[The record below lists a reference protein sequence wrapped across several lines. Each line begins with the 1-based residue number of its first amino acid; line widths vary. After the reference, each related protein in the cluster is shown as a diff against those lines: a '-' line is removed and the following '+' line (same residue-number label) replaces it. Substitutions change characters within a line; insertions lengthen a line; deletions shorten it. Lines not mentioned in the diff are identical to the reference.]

1 MYKKIPILEASRN
14 DLLTKSKASN
24 KGRQRFKRRV
34 KSKVANQ
41 VKQFNSIDM
50 NKLFKDGILTVNV
63 AVKGETDD
71 YVVKMSFGG
80 FLDLLRKEI
89 KEDEEVDLRAITRAL
104 INGFNKDDVYIHCS
118 CPDFCLDGS
127 TKIKLLNGEIV
138 SVADMLDKFNNGE
151 EMWVYS
157 SDEKGDF
164 KPGKVSNVWI
174 SGYVNNLV
182 KVTLDNDKEI
192 LTTPNHRYMLRDGS
206 YKEAKDLCIGQSLM
220 PMYFNYHNGYE
231 SYKKNSEATTKFY
244 SVYKEV
250 ANSLLE
256 NEINE
261 AKIRSGEDRIAIHHK
276 DFNKLNNYPS
286 NLFPMGTLEHYL
298 WHSNHVK
305 ESGVLDKWL
314 EAGKKY
320 WATDEARRKQAE
332 CMRETIKKYYANM
345 DEETKKHMHDTRS
358 KISKKAWERGCFN
371 TEKWKLASDKR
382 KDSLH
387 SEEMEK
393 LATDGVRKYWKNL
406 SKEEKEKRDAICRE
420 SIKKAIAKVRGSK
433 KSEET
438 KNKLKETIRN
448 QTQEQKAEHSKK
460 INLSKIRNQLYKL
473 IENGMELTEE
483 NYMSVSYAGCPR
495 IKKYFGSIDEAVSY
509 FNLNHKVKNVE
520 YVVLENDVPVYDI
533 SVEDYNNFYVDAGVM
548 LHNCYRF
555 AYWATK
561 NNINS
566 GEPQNDNG
574 KWIRNP
580 DDRLGS
586 GCKHILLVLSNNS
599 WLIKVASVI
608 NNYIKYMKKY
618 REKQYAD
625 IIYPAI
631 YGKPYEEPAQTSM
644 FDDDELAS
652 DEDTLDV
659 SNEFGRT
666 STQFKKGN
674 TQGLR
679 FASKPNS
686 DVIDGQQELEI
697 Q

>member
-1 MYKKIPILEASRN
+1 MIYKKLPLFEASRN
-14 DLLTKSKASN
+14 DLLTKSKTSY

-89 KEDEEVDLRAITRAL
+89 RNDEEIDLRCITRAL

-118 CPDFCLDGS
+118 CPDF
-127 TKIKLLNGEIV
+127 K
-138 SVADMLDKFNNGE
+138 
-151 EMWVYS
+151 
-157 SDEKGDF
+157 
-164 KPGKVSNVWI
+164 
-174 SGYVNNLV
+174 
-182 KVTLDNDKEI
+182 
-192 LTTPNHRYMLRDGS
+192 
-206 YKEAKDLCIGQSLM
+206 
-220 PMYFNYHNGYE
+220 
-231 SYKKNSEATTKFY
+231 
-244 SVYKEV
+244 
-250 ANSLLE
+250 
-256 NEINE
+256 
-261 AKIRSGEDRIAIHHK
+261 
-276 DFNKLNNYPS
+276 
-286 NLFPMGTLEHYL
+286 
-298 WHSNHVK
+298 
-305 ESGVLDKWL
+305 
-314 EAGKKY
+314 
-320 WATDEARRKQAE
+320 
-332 CMRETIKKYYANM
+332 
-345 DEETKKHMHDTRS
+345 
-358 KISKKAWERGCFN
+358 
-371 TEKWKLASDKR
+371 
-382 KDSLH
+382 
-387 SEEMEK
+387 
-393 LATDGVRKYWKNL
+393 
-406 SKEEKEKRDAICRE
+406 
-420 SIKKAIAKVRGSK
+420 
-433 KSEET
+433 
-438 KNKLKETIRN
+438 
-448 QTQEQKAEHSKK
+448 
-460 INLSKIRNQLYKL
+460 
-473 IENGMELTEE
+473 
-483 NYMSVSYAGCPR
+483 
-495 IKKYFGSIDEAVSY
+495 
-509 FNLNHKVKNVE
+509 
-520 YVVLENDVPVYDI
+520 
-533 SVEDYNNFYVDAGVM
+533 
-548 LHNCYRF
+548 YRF

-586 GCKHILLVLSNNS
+586 GCKHVLLVLSNNS

-631 YGKPYEEPAQTSM
+631 YDKPYEEPAQTSM

-679 FASKPNS
+679 FASNNNGN
-686 DVIDGQQELEI
+686 VLDGQQELGI

>member
-1 MYKKIPILEASRN
+1 MLYKKIPILEASRN

-34 KSKVANQ
+34 KSKVASQ

-89 KEDEEVDLRAITRAL
+89 KNDEEIDLRAITRAL

-220 PMYFNYHNGYE
+220 P
-231 SYKKNSEATTKFY
+231 
-244 SVYKEV
+244 
-250 ANSLLE
+250 
-256 NEINE
+256 
-261 AKIRSGEDRIAIHHK
+261 
-276 DFNKLNNYPS
+276 
-286 NLFPMGTLEHYL
+286 
-298 WHSNHVK
+298 
-305 ESGVLDKWL
+305 
-314 EAGKKY
+314 
-320 WATDEARRKQAE
+320 
-332 CMRETIKKYYANM
+332 
-345 DEETKKHMHDTRS
+345 
-358 KISKKAWERGCFN
+358 
-371 TEKWKLASDKR
+371 
-382 KDSLH
+382 
-387 SEEMEK
+387 
-393 LATDGVRKYWKNL
+393 
-406 SKEEKEKRDAICRE
+406 
-420 SIKKAIAKVRGSK
+420 
-433 KSEET
+433 
-438 KNKLKETIRN
+438 
-448 QTQEQKAEHSKK
+448 
-460 INLSKIRNQLYKL
+460 
-473 IENGMELTEE
+473 
-483 NYMSVSYAGCPR
+483 
-495 IKKYFGSIDEAVSY
+495 
-509 FNLNHKVKNVE
+509 NHKVKNVE

-574 KWIRNP
+574 KRIRNP

-631 YGKPYEEPAQTSM
+631 YGKPYEEPVQTSM

-679 FASKPNS
+679 FASKNDDNVP
-686 DVIDGQQELEI
+686 DGQQQMDI